1 MRIAGYAICV
11 LLGATLLSA
20 QQDRQNAKGCD
31 AAKEREMFATNR
43 GWSKGG
49 IGIISEELYVVVKS
63 ARNDRNELILTPPG
77 HLGKDQTAPVP
88 ETRWKGK
95 SISEAEVVFVYEGK
109 VWESRSLPKGFD
121 LSKSV
126 VISFESDKVRFFD
139 FRATE
144 GGYYDRISE

>member
-1 MRIAGYAICV
+1 
-11 LLGATLLSA
+11 
-20 QQDRQNAKGCD
+20 
-31 AAKEREMFATNR
+31 MFATNR

-77 HLGKDQTAPVP
+77 HLGKDQRAPVP

-95 SISEAEVVFVYEGK
+95 SISEGQVVFVYEGK
-109 VWESRSLPKGFD
+109 VWEPQDLPQGFD
-121 LSKSV
+121 LSKSA

-139 FRATE
+139 FQATE

>member
-1 MRIAGYAICV
+1 M

-20 QQDRQNAKGCD
+20 QQSKQNTKGCN

-63 ARNDRNELILTPPG
+63 ARNDKNELIVVPPG
-77 HLGKDQTAPVP
+77 HLGKDQSAPVP

-109 VWESRSLPKGFD
+109 VWESPSLPKGFD

-139 FRATE
+139 FQATE

>member
-1 MRIAGYAICV
+1 MRIAGYAICM

-20 QQDRQNAKGCD
+20 QQSKQNTKGCN

-63 ARNDRNELILTPPG
+63 ARNDKNELIVVPPG
-77 HLGKDQTAPVP
+77 HLGKDQSAPVP

-109 VWESRSLPKGFD
+109 VWESPSLPKGFD

-139 FRATE
+139 FQATE